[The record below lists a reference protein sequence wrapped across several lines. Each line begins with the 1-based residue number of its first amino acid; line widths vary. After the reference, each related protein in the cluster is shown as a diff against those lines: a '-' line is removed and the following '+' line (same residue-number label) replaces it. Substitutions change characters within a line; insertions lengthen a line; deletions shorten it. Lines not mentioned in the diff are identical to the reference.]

1 MQNDEQEI
9 RQLVSAWLEAS
20 KAGDAETLLSLITD
34 DAVFITD
41 QQIMRKDDFAAAA
54 RAQAGSDAPKFDG
67 SSEIQEIQIL
77 GEWAFLWQKL
87 VVNIT
92 LPSESTATTRKGHT
106 LTILKKQDN
115 KWRLVRDA
123 NMLAP
128 VDN

>member
-1 MQNDEQEI
+1 MKNDEQEI
-9 RQLVSAWLEAS
+9 RKLVSAWLEAS

-87 VVNIT
+87 TVNIT
-92 LPSESTATTRKGHT
+92 LPSESSTTTRKGHT

-115 KWRLVRDA
+115 KWRLARDA

-128 VDN
+128 VEN

>member
-1 MQNDEQEI
+1 MQNDEEEI
-9 RQLVSAWLEAS
+9 RQLVSAWLEAG

-54 RAQAGSDAPKFDG
+54 RAQAGSDAQKFDG

-92 LPSESTATTRKGHT
+92 LPNESITTTRKGHT

-115 KWRLVRDA
+115 KWRLARDA